1 MMMHSP
7 KTRVSLL
14 RVALLVGL
22 CTLGFARS
30 AQASQSYPPY
40 LKAALDKEFPSVNHC
55 VPLCTACHKTTA
67 GGPGNINLFGATL
80 ESSKI
85 GLLPGGSEQDVEN
98 AIHALA
104 ITMPPIDSD
113 GDGVSDVDELNAGDS
128 PSIAGPAGQGQFCS
142 DLQYGC
148 GARIAAAP
156 PVDRLSLLSAGLVTL
171 GLVLSRRRRSK
182 LRARRARG

>member
-1 MMMHSP
+1 
-7 KTRVSLL
+7 
-14 RVALLVGL
+14 
-22 CTLGFARS
+22 
-30 AQASQSYPPY
+30 
-40 LKAALDKEFPSVNHC
+40 
-55 VPLCTACHKTTA
+55 
-67 GGPGNINLFGATL
+67 
-80 ESSKI
+80 
-85 GLLPGGSEQDVEN
+85 
-98 AIHALA
+98 
-104 ITMPPIDSD
+104 MPPIDSD

>member
-1 MMMHSP
+1 MMMHST
-7 KTRVSLL
+7 KARVSLVH
-14 RVALLVGL
+14 VALLTGL

-30 AQASQSYPPY
+30 AQASQDYPPY
-40 LKAALDKEFPSVNHC
+40 LKAALDKEFPSVTHC

-85 GLLPGGSEQDVEN
+85 GLLPGGSQQDVEN

-104 ITMPPIDSD
+104 IAMPPIDSD

-156 PVDRLSLLSAGLVTL
+156 PADRLSLFSAGLVTL
-171 GLVLSRRRRSK
+171 GLVLARRRRSK
-182 LRARRARG
+182 LGARRARS